1 MLRKLKKQEKPVR
14 DCVSRL
20 QAYIK
25 RFAIVDYY
33 SGWSMDGSKPTVN
46 KPNKSVT
53 LLATSYN
60 CSASK
65 AQIKKVLACTS
76 SFPQGHV
83 CANAETPKG
92 SNLKP
97 RVVHLTQRAVRI
109 NAQSYYW
116 RIFGHDPTRYSC
128 NPRIFKRCQKKLQPI
143 LHGKSV
149 IINECNYSGSAL

>member
-1 MLRKLKKQEKPVR
+1 MLRKLEKQEKPVG

-33 SGWSMDGSKPTVN
+33 GCWSMDGSKPTVD

-65 AQIKKVLACTS
+65 VRIENILTGTS
-76 SFPQGHV
+76 TFPKGHI
-83 CANAETPKG
+83 CANAETSKG
-92 SNLKP
+92 SDLKP
-97 RVVHLTQRAVRI
+97 RVVHLAQRAVRI
-109 NAQSYYW
+109 RAQSCYW
-116 RIFGHDPTRYSC
+116 RIFGHDPTRYNC
-128 NPRIFKRCQKKLQPI
+128 NPRIFKRCQKEL
-143 LHGKSV
+143 
-149 IINECNYSGSAL
+149 